1 MKRLLRSRVLFL
13 ETRYV
18 NNNWVVLA
26 VLMVFGLLLVDSHLL
41 LVLIVACVNCFGF
54 VGFIL

>member
-41 LVLIVACVNCFGF
+41 LVLIVACVNCCGF

>member
-41 LVLIVACVNCFGF
+41 LVLIVACVNCC
-54 VGFIL
+54 LC